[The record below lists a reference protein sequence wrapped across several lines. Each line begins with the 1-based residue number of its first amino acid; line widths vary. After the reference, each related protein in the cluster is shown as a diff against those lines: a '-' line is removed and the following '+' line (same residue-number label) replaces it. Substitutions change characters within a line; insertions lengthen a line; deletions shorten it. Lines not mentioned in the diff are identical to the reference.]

1 MWTLLWKRAMLP
13 ASACIYRRDPK
24 LCQCHSTKGMSM
36 SHHRMFA
43 IAAAAG
49 LAALSPARAADKPY
63 DGLTLNLASQ
73 NDQFATVLADLSP
86 KFKEATG
93 ITVKVDILS
102 YPELLT
108 KVTADFVGHTKGY
121 DLLTMDIVWSGQFAE
136 SGYTVDLADWIK
148 RDAAEINVDDIYPVL
163 MASLGG
169 YKGKQVAFPFAGY
182 ANVLAYR
189 TDLYNEAGL
198 KPPETMEDMVANA
211 AKLTAPPK
219 HYGFV
224 ANGQKGPAVAQD
236 WMQYNAEMGGS
247 ILGADGKP
255 ALNSD
260 ANVKSLAVYKA
271 LFDKTA
277 PPGAADYD
285 WGGRE
290 ESFRQGLAA
299 QMQTWSVGAPGYFN
313 PETSKVVGK
322 VALMVAPP
330 GKGLPK
336 KYGVGGWGIAINADI
351 DATKK
356 EAAWLYIKWLTS
368 PAIHKEFN
376 LRGAGSYLRI
386 SETHDPDLLAK
397 YPFLPVLD
405 EVFAHGDGEYRP
417 RIPQYPQIQDILG
430 TAVNAVLIGDIDPKK
445 ALDGAQA
452 EAAKLF

>member
-1 MWTLLWKRAMLP
+1 MNKRWILA
-13 ASACIYRRDPK
+13 K
-24 LCQCHSTKGMSM
+24 
-36 SHHRMFA
+36 
-43 IAAAAG
+43 AAAVS
-49 LAALSPARAADKPY
+49 LVALTPARAADKPY
-63 DGLTLNLASQ
+63 DGITLTLASQ
-73 NDQFATVLADLSP
+73 NDQFATVLADLAP
-86 KFKEATG
+86 KFKDATG

-108 KVTADFVGHTKGY
+108 KTTADFVGHTKGY

-136 SGYTVDLADWIK
+136 SGYTVDLTDWIK
-148 RDAAEINVDDIYPVL
+148 RDAAEINAADIYPVL

-189 TDLYNEAGL
+189 TDLYSAAGL

-211 AKLTAPPK
+211 YKLTAPPK
-219 HYGFV
+219 QYGFV

-236 WMQYNAEMGGS
+236 WMQYNNEMGGS

-255 ALNSD
+255 ALNSE
-260 ANVKSLAVYKA
+260 ANIKSLTVYKA
-271 LFDKTA
+271 LFDKAA

-299 QMQTWSVGAPGYFN
+299 QMQTWSVGAPGYFSA
-313 PETSKVVGK
+313 ETSKVAGK
-322 VALMVAPP
+322 VALIVAPP

-336 KYGVGGWGIAINADI
+336 KYGIGGWGMAINADI
-351 DATKK
+351 DQKKK

-368 PAIHKEFN
+368 PAVHKDFN

-386 SETHDPDLLAK
+386 SETHDPELVAK
-397 YPFLPVLD
+397 FPFLPVID
-405 EVFAHGDGEYRP
+405 EVFVHGDGEYRP

-430 TAVNAVLIGDIDPKK
+430 TAVNAVLIGNTDPKK
-445 ALDGAQA
+445 ALDSAQA